1 MSQFSNFMLQRQ
13 LRLKILKIANLSK
26 SSHCHIGSCFSCID
40 ILIQTL
46 IYEMGEWDKF
56 VLSKGHAS
64 LALYVVLNYLG
75 KISDKTLS
83 TYFQNN
89 SKLGIHT
96 PSTLPEDIPLG
107 TGSLGHGL
115 SFSCGLALGSLLAKK
130 HTLKKVYCL
139 ISDGECNEG
148 AIWEAALF
156 ASVHKLY
163 NLIVLVDK
171 NGLQAF
177 GKTKDILGDG
187 ASVEKW
193 KSFGFNTYECDGHN
207 LNELKL
213 VFNEIKINAGSK
225 PNIIIC
231 KTVRGKGL
239 KVIENKVISNYISVD
254 EKLLSQIYLR

>member
-1 MSQFSNFMLQRQ
+1 MRQFSLFMLQRQ

-26 SSHCHIGSCFSCID
+26 SSHCHIGSCLSCID

-46 IYEMGEWDKF
+46 IYEMGERDKF

-89 SKLGIHT
+89 TKLGIHT
-96 PSTLPEDIPLG
+96 PSTLQRDIPLG

-115 SFSCGLALGSLLAKK
+115 SFSCGLALGNLMANKQNPRN
-130 HTLKKVYCL
+130 VYCL

-156 ASVHKLY
+156 ATAHKLY
-163 NLIVLVDK
+163 NLIIIVDK

-187 ASVEKW
+187 AAIEKW

-207 LNELKL
+207 LNELKR
-213 VFNEIKINAGSK
+213 VFNEIKINVGSR
-225 PNIIIC
+225 PNIVIC

-239 KVIENKVISNYISVD
+239 KVIENKVVSNYVSVD
-254 EKLLSQIYLR
+254 EKLLNSIYL